1 MEKDP
6 VCVVG
11 NLNIDLI
18 IRKVPRLLT
27 WGTEVFG
34 NSHVA
39 VTAGQAGYLA
49 FALSRLGIL
58 TSLVGNVGKDAFGK
72 QILDD
77 LKAYGVNTSG
87 IEVSQSD
94 QTGITV
100 AIVREDGERGFVS
113 SYGSLLDFNEAMV
126 LRHWDRVEEAAVVC
140 LVGLFAIPNLNLTAA
155 TRLMAKTR
163 QGGKVTMLD
172 TGWDPGN
179 WPFETIQGMKDL
191 LRQITL
197 FMPNL
202 DEARVITGEKT
213 VDEAAKALQSLG
225 PKLIVIKCGAEGSF
239 ALEGS
244 KTYFQPPRLVN
255 VFDAVGA
262 GDTFNAGFLYGY
274 RQNWPISDCL
284 AFGNSTASLYIS
296 RDKNRWPLFS
306 EVEAVAKTYGVILD

>member
-1 MEKDP
+1 MGKDP

-18 IRKVPRLLT
+18 IRNVPRLPT

-34 NSHVA
+34 ESHVA
-39 VTAGQAGYLA
+39 VTAGQAGYTA
-49 FALSRLGIL
+49 FALSRLGIP

-77 LKAYGVNTSG
+77 LQAYGVDTRG
-87 IEVSQSD
+87 IEISQND

-113 SYGSLLDFNEAMV
+113 SYGSLLNFNEDMV
-126 LRHWDRVEEAAVVC
+126 LRHLDCIEEAGIVC
-140 LVGLFAIPNLNLTAA
+140 MVGVFTTPNLTLNAA
-155 TRLMAKTR
+155 ALLMSKAR
-163 QGGKVTMLD
+163 QRDKITMLD

-179 WPFETIQGMKDL
+179 WSPETIQGTKDL
-191 LRQITL
+191 LRRITL

-213 VDEAAKALQSLG
+213 VEEAAKSLQSFG
-225 PKLIVIKCGAEGSF
+225 PKLVVVKCGADGSF

-244 KTYFQPPRLVN
+244 NTYFQPARVVK
-255 VFDAVGA
+255 VFDTVGA
-262 GDTFNAGFLYGY
+262 GDTFNAGFIYGY
-274 RQNWPISDCL
+274 RRKWSIKDCL

-296 RDKNRWPLFS
+296 RDKNRWPLFR
-306 EVEAVAKTYGVILD
+306 EATAVANTYGFALE